1 MKKGIIAVTA
11 LVAGLALAPL
21 AHADHHGSTWTGWIT
36 DANCAGEQGA
46 KAEHKACAERC
57 HKNGAALV
65 FYNPADEKVY
75 QLDKQ
80 DLAAKHVGD
89 HVKLTGTAEGD
100 KIKVES
106 IAPAEANHAGH

>member
-1 MKKGIIAVTA
+1 MKKGIIAITA
-11 LVAGLALAPL
+11 LAAGLSLAPL
-21 AHADHHGSTWTGWIT
+21 AHAATWTGWIT

-89 HVKLTGTAEGD
+89 QVKLTGTAEGD
-100 KIKVES
+100 KIKIES
-106 IAPAEANHAGH
+106 IALAAGSDANHAGH

>member
-1 MKKGIIAVTA
+1 MKKGLIALTVLA
-11 LVAGLALAPL
+11 AGLSLAPL
-21 AHADHHGSTWTGWIT
+21 AHAATWTGWIT
-36 DANCAGEQGA
+36 DANCAGPQGA

-80 DLAAKHVGD
+80 DLAAKHAGD
-89 HVKLTGTAEGD
+89 HVKLTGTVDGD
-100 KIKVES
+100 KIAVES
-106 IAPAEANHAGH
+106 IAKAGDGDANHAGH

>member
-1 MKKGIIAVTA
+1 MKQGIIAATA

-21 AHADHHGSTWTGWIT
+21 AHGATWTGWIT
-36 DANCAGEQGA
+36 DANCAGAENA

-80 DLAAKHVGD
+80 DLAAKHAGD
-89 HVKLTGTAEGD
+89 QVKLTGTAEGD
-100 KIKVES
+100 KITIES
-106 IAPAEANHAGH
+106 IAKADGGDANHAGH

>member
-1 MKKGIIAVTA
+1 MKKGIIALTA
-11 LVAGLALAPL
+11 LVAGLSLAPL
-21 AHADHHGSTWTGWIT
+21 AQAGTWTGWIT
-36 DANCAGEQGA
+36 DANCAGPKGA
-46 KAEHKACAERC
+46 TAEHKACAERC

-80 DLAAKHVGD
+80 DVAAKHVGD